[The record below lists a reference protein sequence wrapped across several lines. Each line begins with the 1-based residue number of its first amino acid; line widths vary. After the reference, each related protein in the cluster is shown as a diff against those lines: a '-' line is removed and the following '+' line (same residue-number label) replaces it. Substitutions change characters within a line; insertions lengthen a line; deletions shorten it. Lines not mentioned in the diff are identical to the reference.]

1 MIQKIKETCLY
12 ITDLDK
18 TEEFYHKKLELPI
31 ISRKENAFIFF
42 RVGSD
47 VLLCFMNEYA
57 KNQETLPPHFANGK
71 IHFAFEVKTE
81 DYQTWKDKMK
91 ELEIKITHE
100 QEWKNNLLSF
110 YFEDPDGHVLEIV
123 SEGIWD

>member
-12 ITDLDK
+12 VTDLDK
-18 TEEFYHKKLELPI
+18 TEAFYHKKLELPI
-31 ISRKENAFIFF
+31 ISRKEDAFIFF
-42 RVGSD
+42 RAGSD
-47 VLLCFMNEYA
+47 VLLCFMNDYA
-57 KNQETLPPHFANGK
+57 KNQEGLPPHFANGK

-81 DYQTWKDKMK
+81 DYQKWKEKMK
-91 ELEIKITHE
+91 DYQIKITHE
-100 QEWKNNLLSF
+100 QEWKNGLLSF